1 MLVKVLGYAVFFVAF
16 LPLIFGGKIS
26 SMLQR
31 CEKVRGAFV
40 EG

>member
-26 SMLQR
+26 SIR
-31 CEKVRGAFV
+31 
-40 EG
+40 